1 MSASVKIN
9 SAGKNSSFFYIN
21 RNGQI
26 IRGNKKFLTV
36 MFKDRK
42 DKFENIVR
50 EKDMTGKRDIV
61 GLRKEPNR

>member
-1 MSASVKIN
+1 
-9 SAGKNSSFFYIN
+9 
-21 RNGQI
+21 
-26 IRGNKKFLTV
+26 

-50 EKDMTGKRDIV
+50 EKDMTGKRDVV